1 VKLVARRISQLG
13 RVVTGKTPPTSRYE
27 FFDGEYPFVTPTDLE
42 YDHYYCRSTERTV
55 TDSAKATFRNQ
66 FIPAEAVMF
75 TCIGATIGKCALA
88 PVECLTNQQI
98 NSVIADADTDPKFVY
113 YLLCYNADVVKGL
126 GGGAATPIVSKSKF
140 EQIELLVPPFRE
152 QQQTISSILSA
163 YDDQMENNRRRIELL
178 ENAARLLYQEWFVR
192 LHYPGH
198 EHTPIIHGV
207 PQGWERKRV
216 DQLCEIQGGKQIN
229 NEKIQQDG
237 KYPVFGGN
245 GIQGYTE
252 GFTHERFVIAF
263 GRVGANCGSVHWS
276 YRGAWINN
284 NASGLVPHSHPEVLL
299 HHLLNF
305 NFSNLRKGAAQP
317 FIPNGVLSTVEFL
330 EPLQELKG
338 AFCDIIRPIR
348 LQQATLEQQ
357 NQKLRAAQRLLLPRL
372 MSGEITV

>member
-1 VKLVARRISQLG
+1 MKLVPRRISQLG
-13 RVVTGKTPPTSRYE
+13 RVVTGKTPTTSRQE
-27 FFDGEYPFVTPTDLE
+27 FFDGEYPFVTPSDLE

-55 TDSAKATFRNQ
+55 TDSAKAALRNQ
-66 FIPAEAVMF
+66 FVPAEAVMF
-75 TCIGATIGKCALA
+75 TCIGATIGKCAIA

-98 NSVIADADTDPKFVY
+98 NSVVANADTDPKFVY
-113 YLLCYNADVVKGL
+113 YLLCHNVDVVKGL

-140 EQIELLVPPFRE
+140 EEIELLVPPFRE

-163 YDDQMENNRRRIELL
+163 YDDQMENNRRRLELL
-178 ENAARLLYQEWFVR
+178 ENSARLLYQEWFVR

-198 EHTPIIHGV
+198 EHTPITHGI

-216 DQLCEIQGGKQIN
+216 DQLCEIKGGKQIA
-229 NEKIQQDG
+229 NEKIQKEG
-237 KYPVFGGN
+237 AYPVFGGN

-252 GFTHERFVIAF
+252 GFTHEGFVIAF

-330 EPLQELKG
+330 EPPQRLKE
-338 AFCDIIRPIR
+338 AFCDIVHPIR
-348 LQQATLEQQ
+348 LQQATLERQ
-357 NQKLRAAQRLLLPRL
+357 NQRLRAARAVLLPRL
-372 MSGEITV
+372 MNGEVAV